1 MSQVS
6 QWNRIYGGRHKYESW
21 NWKIDCCYNFV
32 QFRELH
38 CQPSMAAWRV
48 RSMSGVW
55 EGCKTYPPSHA
66 GWREGGKAGTEVAF
80 LRRPAAASTE
90 LFISL
95 ACVCYMLQAAYVVTS
110 HWAEQLLF
118 YPPYH
123 RHLPRFCSP
132 TWQALGEWSI
142 YLERHTLFT
151 VPILRFKVAQ
161 SFTTIVL
168 HIHVNKWRSSC
179 NFGLV
184 NHWSG
189 LREVKMYT
197 NINPETEVDCFVIF
211 FQLFLQGLT
220 TF

>member
-1 MSQVS
+1 MTWGRQGGDRGCFSLKAS
-6 QWNRIYGGRHKYESW
+6 RSLHRIIYKP
-21 NWKIDCCYNFV
+21 C
-32 QFRELH
+32 
-38 CQPSMAAWRV
+38 
-48 RSMSGVW
+48 
-55 EGCKTYPPSHA
+55 
-66 GWREGGKAGTEVAF
+66 
-80 LRRPAAASTE
+80 LR
-90 LFISL
+90 
-95 ACVCYMLQAAYVVTS
+95 MLQAAYVATS

-161 SFTTIVL
+161 SFTTTVL
-168 HIHVNKWRSSC
+168 HIHVNKWRSSSSS

-189 LREVKMYT
+189 LREDKMYT
-197 NINPETEVDCFVIF
+197 NINPETEVDCSVF
-211 FQLFLQGLT
+211 FSNCSSRVWQLSNQIEL
-220 TF
+220 

>member
-1 MSQVS
+1 MVADTSMKAEIGKLIAATILYSFVNSIVS
-6 QWNRIYGGRHKYESW
+6 R
-21 NWKIDCCYNFV
+21 
-32 QFRELH
+32 
-38 CQPSMAAWRV
+38 AWRV

-55 EGCKTYPPSHA
+55 EEGCKMYPPSHA

-80 LRRPAAASTE
+80 LWRPAAASTE

-95 ACVCYMLQAAYVVTS
+95 ACVCYMLQAAYVATS

-168 HIHVNKWRSSC
+168 HIHVNKWRSSS

-189 LREVKMYT
+189 LREDKMYT
-197 NINPETEVDCFVIF
+197 NINPETEVDCSLF
-211 FQLFLQGLT
+211 FSNCSSRVWQLSNQIEL
-220 TF
+220 

>member
-1 MSQVS
+1 MTWGRRQGGDRGCFSPKAS
-6 QWNRIYGGRHKYESW
+6 RSLHRIIYKPCLRM
-21 NWKIDCCYNFV
+21 
-32 QFRELH
+32 LH
-38 CQPSMAAWRV
+38 
-48 RSMSGVW
+48 
-55 EGCKTYPPSHA
+55 
-66 GWREGGKAGTEVAF
+66 
-80 LRRPAAASTE
+80 
-90 LFISL
+90 
-95 ACVCYMLQAAYVVTS
+95 VTS
-110 HWAEQLLF
+110 RIRRRTSHLAEQLLF
-118 YPPYH
+118 YPQYH